1 MLKTII
7 CLSAFLMAGS
17 VASYANE
24 NVNKVE
30 AREVLVTSA
39 QSAEDVA
46 SDVLT
51 EITQILAGCPNC
63 PRNPKG

>member
-7 CLSAFLMAGS
+7 CLSAFLMVGS

-24 NVNKVE
+24 NVDVVE
-30 AREVLVTSA
+30 VSEVLA
-39 QSAEDVA
+39 YNQAEEDAA

-51 EITQILAGCPNC
+51 DITQILAGCPNC